1 MKELTYTADIR
12 EEENGYWANFVEFR
26 NAFTHADTIEEL
38 KINLIECLESQ
49 ISGIVSL
56 NEIVPLP
63 VKKAEEYIEG
73 DFSLDVT
80 VNMDQFLLG

>member
-38 KINLIECLESQ
+38 HVNLKDCVESHLSGVISFNEEIPSPAKNAENQ
-49 ISGIVSL
+49 I
-56 NEIVPLP
+56 
-63 VKKAEEYIEG
+63 KG
-73 DFSLDVT
+73 DFSVKVT
-80 VNMDQFLLG
+80 VDVNQFK